1 VRTSV
6 VPAWQVCLLTKQ
18 EVLHVMCV
26 TQVNFPHSLVSL
38 RVQIAQLVTLPIP
51 LRLRSVVHVA
61 LVCFKM
67 IQKRQIL
74 SLASRVRLGAYLT
87 KTAQHARNHH
97 GLPLQTAKVLVLVR
111 QNTLME
117 EAQTKRTGP
126 AKLVLSVLTVKPSK
140 RLLH

>member
-1 VRTSV
+1 MLV
-6 VPAWQVCLLTKQ
+6 KQ
-18 EVLHVMCV
+18 EAFHVTCV
-26 TQVNFPHSLVSL
+26 AQVNFQRSLVSL

-51 LRLRSVVHVA
+51 LRLQSVVHVA

-74 SLASRVRLGAYLT
+74 SLASRVRLGSYLT
-87 KTAQHARNHH
+87 KTAQRARNHH
-97 GLPLQTAKVLVLVR
+97 GQQLQTAKVLVLVR

-117 EAQTKRTGP
+117 AAQTKRTGP